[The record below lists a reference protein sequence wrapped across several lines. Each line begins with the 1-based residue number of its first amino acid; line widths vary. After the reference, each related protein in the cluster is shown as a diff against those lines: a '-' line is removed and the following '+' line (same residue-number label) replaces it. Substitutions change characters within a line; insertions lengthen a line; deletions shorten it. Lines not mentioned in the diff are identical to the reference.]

1 MGRDRH
7 PVCLDMWT
15 YSKEEIRGGI
25 QRRIAT
31 RLVSDSDTVRA
42 YILLRRSGE
51 HQLILPILH

>member
-31 RLVSDSDTVRA
+31 RLVSDADTVRA
-42 YILLRRSGE
+42 YNLLSRSGE
-51 HQLILPILH
+51 HQLILPILY

>member
-7 PVCLDMWT
+7 PVCLDMRT
-15 YSKEEIRGGI
+15 YSKEEIRGSI

-31 RLVSDSDTVRA
+31 RLVSDFDTVGV